1 MGQIMVR
8 LLAEV
13 ARARRDRK
21 LSQAELAQKAGL
33 SRMAVQKLEAGNSD
47 ARLST
52 LVVLAKAMG
61 MELMLVPTALRHDAF
76 ARSGGRALGQP
87 VGVDAPASVID
98 DLLSRP
104 GRE

>member
-1 MGQIMVR
+1 MVR
-8 LLAEV
+8 LLAEF

-61 MELMLVPTALRHDAF
+61 MELMLVPTALRHDLEAF

-104 GRE
+104 GRK